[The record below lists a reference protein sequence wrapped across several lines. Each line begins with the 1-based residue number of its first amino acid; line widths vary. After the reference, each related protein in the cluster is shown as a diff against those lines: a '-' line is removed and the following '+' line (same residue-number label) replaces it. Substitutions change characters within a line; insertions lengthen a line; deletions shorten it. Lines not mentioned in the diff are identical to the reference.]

1 MDDESHIRAMPG
13 DAELDKALN
22 LNDAEVCGDL
32 TIRNQR
38 LARIQEYEESAVTRP
53 DPLAAI
59 IGIGNAD
66 FQRIFEHLGT
76 AILEQ
81 IEAGSKSIEEFRE
94 LGPEIRLLVKIRK
107 AIETDV
113 ALQSLEAEQQPTAFP
128 RPRNLKEL
136 EGRPNSPFKRGLP
149 SR

>member
-1 MDDESHIRAMPG
+1 MDGEKIFQGMPDE
-13 DAELDKALN
+13 ELDKSLK
-22 LNDAEVCGDL
+22 LDDADEYDDL

-38 LARIQEYEESAVTRP
+38 LARIQEYEESAVTRR

-66 FQRIFEHLGT
+66 FQRMFETLGT

-81 IEAGSKSIEEFRE
+81 IEAGSKSIKELRE
-94 LGPEIRLLVKIRK
+94 LGPDIRLLVKIRK

-113 ALQSLEAEQQPTAFP
+113 ALQTLAAEQQPSALP
-128 RPRNLKEL
+128 RRLKSKEL
-136 EGRPNSPFKRGLP
+136 EARSGGSFKHRLP
-149 SR
+149 RH